1 MRRFRNL
8 RTGERIEVERE
19 RKTLTYT
26 GWIDDYRN
34 GKPHLLIHFKD
45 SEGTRY
51 TYDRTD
57 NYKHSPFI
65 DLTFTKPHKV
75 TLSGYFIY
83 EEPRKPG
90 DKRTCLIYRPKI
102 IDIGKG

>member
-26 GWIDDYRN
+26 GWADDYRN
-34 GKPHLLIHFKD
+34 GKQHLLIFFKD
-45 SEGTRY
+45 KEGTRY

-57 NYKHSPFI
+57 NNQHSPFI
-65 DLTFTKPHKV
+65 DLTFKSKHEV
-75 TLSGYFIY
+75 TLTGYFIY
-83 EEPRKPG
+83 DEPRHPD
-90 DKRTCLIYRPKI
+90 DKRTCTIYRPKLI
-102 IDIGKG
+102 EKRK